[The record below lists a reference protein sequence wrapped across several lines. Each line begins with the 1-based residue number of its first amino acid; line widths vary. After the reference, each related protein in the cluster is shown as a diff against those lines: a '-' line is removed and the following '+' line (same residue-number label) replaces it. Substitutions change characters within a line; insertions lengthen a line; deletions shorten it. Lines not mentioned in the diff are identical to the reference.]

1 MNVFIAQ
8 NRLSPP
14 GAGRGGGVCLLLVA
28 LLAAF
33 CALPS
38 LAQMHMLHL
47 DATQGLSSN
56 RVFSIVEDDDHA
68 MWIGTREGIDR
79 FNGASV
85 RSYVMPGRQA
95 LGSNGGLQHK
105 LFFDSAH
112 GLWAYDSNGRI
123 ARYDE
128 RADTFAMQRDLR
140 VETDGVMVMNDLFV
154 DSRGDRWIASQSGL
168 LRWAADD
175 VSHVVL
181 ENQYIGAIR
190 SCFGTIVAGTNDGVW
205 AIDGDGHGRQI
216 ASGFVVQTMFVE
228 GDRLWVGTFQDG
240 IVLVERR
247 DGKFVQT
254 PCPLATSKPV
264 RAIAPLDAT
273 TLLVGVDGGGVFTFD
288 CATRRTAPF
297 VSTDESGPNYL
308 HGNGIYAVTR
318 DHQGNFWIGSY
329 TGGVSCALMQAVPVT
344 VFRHEHGN
352 PATLSNNA
360 VNAIEE
366 CADGSLWFSSDDGVS
381 VRGREGDA
389 RGSHSWMHLLRGTS
403 ALGMC
408 RSRDGGM
415 WVGTYGEGVYRF
427 DSKGRVAA
435 HLTEASHSLGTNCA
449 MAVREDAEGN
459 LWVGGLDGRIM
470 CYAPGGNLLWQT
482 QESCVL
488 CMATLDGGRM
498 AVGTVDGVVVVDSH
512 DWQVDKH
519 LAANANA
526 GASSYI
532 VAMHYAGG
540 DRLWLG
546 TEGGGLYL
554 YDIRTRETK
563 IFTTADGL
571 PSNEVYGILGGHDNR
586 LWLSTGAGLTMYD
599 GTAFSS
605 LNYLGDVAMSYN
617 KSSLCRRADGT
628 LVFGSDNGAVAI
640 NPSGIAIG
648 DYEARLHVAGYSLMP
663 SPDRRITP
671 FDADGLR
678 LDYEQ
683 RSFAVHFEAINYHFT
698 RDIVYQCMLDGYDKA
713 WGAPSDEGRATFT
726 NVPPGAYTLRI
737 RCLRQSDG
745 KVLDE
750 QAVEVTLRQPWW
762 NSTCAWTFYCIA
774 LLLVALLVW
783 RLYHNWLLRQ
793 HWNEKMRFFI
803 NTAHDIRTPLTLV
816 TAPLNDL
823 AADKA
828 LDVNARFQVDM
839 AQVGCRKLN
848 SLVSELLDFEKLDSD
863 SYRPQLT
870 AMNMN
875 TLVVEEAE
883 EFMSLC
889 EQKHLRLHVEMPDD
903 TLRCRVDA
911 HLVKSLLD
919 NLLSNSCKYTPEGG
933 DIWLTLRRGV
943 RHAVLTVRDNGIG
956 IPHETAKRVFREVV
970 RGENV
975 QGISGT
981 GFGLIYCANI
991 VRKLRGHIGL
1001 DSREGEGTTVTVSFR
1016 LTSDKPVAAPAGEPA
1031 VQTAAGEHQTMES
1044 APVAPSAGETLPA
1057 AARGTYRVLLVE
1069 DSDELRTYLKR
1080 FFSADYNVTDVP
1092 DAQTALRHLETE
1104 YPDII
1109 ISDVMMPGIQGTELC
1124 RIVKERPDT
1133 SGIPVIL
1140 LTAKTASRDVVEGLR
1155 SRADDYIAKPFNNDV
1170 LKAKVRSLLENRR
1183 LVRQF
1188 FMQAATQNALSEG
1201 GAEVAADT
1209 AAPQMPTD
1217 ATIPQVSAADS
1228 EFVRKATDLVAAHMS
1243 DVDFSIDHLC
1253 REMAMSRTLFYN
1265 RLKSLTGKT
1274 PQEFIRELRLQR
1286 AARLL
1291 SEGRTVQDVTERTGF
1306 INSKYFSVVFKKH
1319 FGVQPSKYK

>member
-1 MNVFIAQ
+1 MTIFIAKYHP
-8 NRLSPP
+8 SPHAS
-14 GAGRGGGVCLLLVA
+14 GSGRGICMLLTA

-33 CALPS
+33 IALPS

-56 RVFSIVEDDDHA
+56 RVFSIVEDADYA
-68 MWIGTREGIDR
+68 IWIGTREGIDR

-85 RSYVMPGRQA
+85 RSYVMPHRLT

-105 LFFDSAH
+105 LFHTSSH

-128 RADTFAMQRDLR
+128 QADSFAIQRDLR
-140 VETDGVMVMNDLFV
+140 VETNGVMVMNDLFI
-154 DSRGDRWIASQSGL
+154 DSHGNRWIASQSGL
-168 LRWAADD
+168 LRWSADD
-175 VSHVVL
+175 VSHVLL
-181 ENQYIGAIR
+181 ENQYIGTIT
-190 SCFGTIVAGTNDGVW
+190 SCFGSIVVGTNDGVW
-205 AIDGDGHGRQI
+205 VIGDDGRPRHI
-216 ASGFVVQTMFVE
+216 ASGFVPQTMFAQGE
-228 GDRLWVGTFQDG
+228 RLWIGTFQDG
-240 IVLVERR
+240 LVLIERHN
-247 DGKFVQT
+247 GNFHQT
-254 PCPLATSKPV
+254 LFPLTTSKPV
-264 RAIAPLDAT
+264 RAIASFDDSS
-273 TLLVGVDGGGVFTFD
+273 LLLGIDGGGVFTFD
-288 CATRRTAPF
+288 CTNHRLSPF

-329 TGGVSCALMQAVPVT
+329 TGGVSCALMQPVPVT

-352 PATLSNNA
+352 LATLSNNA
-360 VNAIEE
+360 VNAIAE
-366 CADGSLWFSSDDGVS
+366 CADGSLWFSSDDGIS
-381 VRGREGDA
+381 VRGRDGDA
-389 RGSHSWMHLLRGTS
+389 RGSHKWMHLLRGTS

-427 DSKGRVAA
+427 DAQGRVVA
-435 HLTEASHSLGTNCA
+435 HRTEASHSLGTNCA
-449 MAVREDAEGN
+449 MAVCEDYDGN

-470 CYAPGGNLLWQT
+470 CYDPAGNLLWQT
-482 QESCVL
+482 QENCVL
-488 CMATLDGGRM
+488 CMTLLDDSRM
-498 AVGTVDGVVVVDSH
+498 AIGTVDGVVVTNSR

-532 VAMHYAGG
+532 VAMHYAGA
-540 DRLWLG
+540 DSLYLG

-554 YDIRTRETK
+554 YNIRTRETK
-563 IFTTADGL
+563 IFTTAHGL
-571 PSNEVYGILGGHDNR
+571 PSNEVYGILADRDNR
-586 LWLSTGAGLTMYD
+586 LWLSTGAGLAMFD
-599 GTAFSS
+599 GNSFSS

-617 KSSLCRRADGT
+617 KSSLCQRADGS

-640 NPSGIAIG
+640 NPRGIAIG
-648 DYEARLHVAGYSLMP
+648 DYEARLHVVGFSLMP
-663 SPDRRITP
+663 STDGRITP
-671 FDADGLR
+671 IDSDGLR

-698 RDIVYQCMLDGYDKA
+698 RDIVYQCMLSDYDKA
-713 WGAPSDEGRATFT
+713 WGAPSADGRASFT
-726 NVPPGAYTLRI
+726 NVPPGTYTLHI

-750 QAVEVTLRQPWW
+750 QTLVVTLLQPWW

-774 LLLVALLVW
+774 LLLISLLVW

-823 AADKA
+823 AADRS
-828 LDVNARFQVDM
+828 LDVNARFYVDM

-863 SYRPQLT
+863 NYRPQLT

-933 DIWLTLRRGV
+933 DIWLSLRRGV

-956 IPHETAKRVFREVV
+956 IPHETAKRVFHEVV

-975 QGISGT
+975 QNISGT

-991 VRKLRGHIGL
+991 VRKMRGRIGL
-1001 DSREGEGTTVTVSFR
+1001 DSREGEGTTITVSFR
-1016 LTSDKPVAAPAGEPA
+1016 LTSAKPAPVSTVDTSKLLPANESVAADAHPLSASVMDSASP
-1031 VQTAAGEHQTMES
+1031 TAT
-1044 APVAPSAGETLPA
+1044 
-1057 AARGTYRVLLVE
+1057 RGTYRVLLVE

-1080 FFSADYNVTDVP
+1080 FFSADYIVTDVP

-1124 RIVKERPDT
+1124 RIIKERPDT

-1140 LTAKTASRDVVEGLR
+1140 LTAKTASRDVVEGLQ
-1155 SRADDYIAKPFNNDV
+1155 SRADDYITKPFNNDV
-1170 LKAKVRSLLENRR
+1170 LKAKVKSLLENRH

-1188 FMQAATQNALSEG
+1188 FMQSATQNALCEG
-1201 GAEVAADT
+1201 RVEPSADDS
-1209 AAPQMPTD
+1209 A
-1217 ATIPQVSAADS
+1217 PQVSAADS
-1228 EFVRKATDLVAAHMS
+1228 EFIRKATDLVAAHMS

-1291 SEGRTVQDVTERTGF
+1291 SQGSTVQDVTEQTGF